1 MATLDDIIEPAVTA
15 LGFEL
20 VGTQPMSEGQRQV
33 IRVFVD
39 GPNGVTIE
47 DCAKI
52 SRQVGAVMDV
62 EEPIKGN
69 FRLEVSSPG
78 IQRPLFKLPHYVKY
92 VGQRVKVRLHRP
104 VNNQRNYVAVLMG
117 VDGSEIS
124 LETDNGVVKVN
135 FEDIQKGRLVI
146 DV

>member
-1 MATLDDIIEPAVTA
+1 MATLDDIIEPAVTT

-20 VGTQPMSEGQRQV
+20 VGTQPVNEGHMQV

-39 GPNGVTIE
+39 GPNGITID

-52 SRQVGAVMDV
+52 SRQIGAVMDV

-69 FRLEVSSPG
+69 YRLEVSSPG

-104 VNNQRNYVAVLMG
+104 VNNQRNFVGALLS
-117 VDGSEIS
+117 VDGSELS
-124 LETDNGVVKVN
+124 LETDNGIVKVN
-135 FEDIQKGRLVI
+135 FEDIQKGRLVV